1 VEPALGDSPITS
13 SRRTRRLLAGERRR
27 QTAEL
32 VEQLGVLRI
41 SELAEMFEVS
51 DETIRR
57 DFSIL
62 EEQGLL
68 TRSHGGA
75 MATGKHIEPSYGRR
89 MREHQHEKDDI
100 ARVAAELIEDGS
112 TIILDSGTTMRCLAS
127 HLTAKRD
134 LVVITNGVSNVD
146 ELLAN
151 PTTTVVITGGMIR
164 RTTLGSVG
172 DLAVAA
178 LQELRADHTFVATQG
193 FSAESGISYPS
204 FEEVAVKRAMLAA
217 GAEVTLLADG
227 SKCGRS
233 SMVRVAPLSAVHRVI
248 TTPPIPE
255 DERARIEELGVEVV
269 IASNRNTEGG
279 TAVEPPRSSGL
290 A

>member
-1 VEPALGDSPITS
+1 MERAQPDE
-13 SRRTRRLLAGERRR
+13 RTPSGKRNRRLLAGERRR
-27 QTAEL
+27 QMAEL

-41 SELAEMFEVS
+41 SELAEQFEVS
-51 DETIRR
+51 DETVRR

-62 EEQGLL
+62 EEKGLL

-75 MATGKHIEPSYGRR
+75 LANGKHMEPTYGRR
-89 MREHQHEKDDI
+89 MREHQREKDVI
-100 ARVAAELIEDGS
+100 AQAAARLVEDGS

-127 HLTAKRD
+127 HLRAKRD

-151 PTTTVVITGGMIR
+151 PTTTVVIAGGIIR

-172 DLAVAA
+172 DLAVAT
-178 LQELRADHTFVATQG
+178 LQELRADHTFIATQG
-193 FSAESGISYPS
+193 FSADEGLSYPS

-233 SMVRVAPLSAVHRVI
+233 SMIRVAPLAAVQRII
-248 TTPPIPE
+248 TSPPIPE
-255 DERARIEELGVEVV
+255 DERAKIHNLGVELVV
-269 IASNRNTEGG
+269 VAESEQ
-279 TAVEPPRSSGL
+279 SSG
-290 A
+290 AA